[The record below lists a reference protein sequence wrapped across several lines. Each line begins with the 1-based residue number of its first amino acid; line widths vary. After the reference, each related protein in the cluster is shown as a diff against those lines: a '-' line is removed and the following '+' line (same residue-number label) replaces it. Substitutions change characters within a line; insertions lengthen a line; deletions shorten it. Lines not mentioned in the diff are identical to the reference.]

1 MNGDYRVRTMVSLIA
16 IVVVC
21 AALYLANTV
30 FAPLTLALFIVAIV
44 WPLQCKLQSRLPK
57 LIALAIS
64 IGITVI
70 VCLAFVWLAVW
81 GFGRIARAL
90 IADATPYQALYD
102 HLVTWLEGHGIS
114 VAGLWAE
121 HFDVSWLVRAVQ
133 QILNQ
138 INSMTSFS
146 LVVLIYVILGLL
158 EVDDMRLKIQ
168 RMENREAARILLD
181 GAAASAQKF
190 RKYMLVRTQMSVLTG
205 ALVFACLQIAGL
217 RFAAE
222 WGVIAFVLNYIP
234 FIGPF
239 IATLFPT
246 MFAVAQFEVWQSAVG
261 VFVCLNIVQFVVGSY
276 IEPRICGNVL
286 SISPFVV
293 LFSVFFWTFLWGLF
307 GAFIGVP
314 IMIAILTYC
323 EQSASSRWLA
333 DLLGGPARV
342 RTGT

>member
-1 MNGDYRVRTMVSLIA
+1 MPASP
-16 IVVVC
+16 
-21 AALYLANTV
+21 AA
-30 FAPLTLALFIVAIV
+30 
-44 WPLQCKLQSRLPK
+44 
-57 LIALAIS
+57 
-64 IGITVI
+64 
-70 VCLAFVWLAVW
+70 
-81 GFGRIARAL
+81 ARA
-90 IADATPYQALYD
+90 
-102 HLVTWLEGHGIS
+102 S
-114 VAGLWAE
+114 
-121 HFDVSWLVRAVQ
+121 SKCNR
-133 QILNQ
+133 
-138 INSMTSFS
+138 
-146 LVVLIYVILGLL
+146 LL
-158 EVDDMRLKIQ
+158 EVDDMRHKIQ

-181 GAAASAQKF
+181 GAVASARKF

-293 LFSVFFWTFLWGLF
+293 LFAVFFWTFLWGLF

-314 IMIAILTYC
+314 IMIAVLTYC
-323 EQSASSRWLA
+323 EQSASSR
-333 DLLGGPARV
+333 
-342 RTGT
+342 